1 MGDEL
6 SGLLEIFTKV
16 KEAGGQATLTAAT
29 HEGKTNIKLEIVSPP
44 PATAPP
50 PLQPVPGQ
58 RRCRHRGAA
67 ARAKG
72 CWPPG
77 DYLGSASTCLPIL
90 CPSCSRRSQWPSW
103 PPTAAWPPPSS
114 VSPSLPHLPPLPI
127 SVQRAEQGHVSGEAA
142 ISAME
147 QGHVSDE
154 AAISAIIWQP
164 QYWRPPPFPTTWTSP
179 TSPSSSCLH
188 TVDKHK
194 LESESST
201 LGWHVLWTHLDVW
214 LWNSKHC
221 RGSDRSCER
230 KEELG
235 FLRGHAPAVAPQH
248 PPPLAGPRTHAHRPP
263 AVLPT
268 DGCSDSEYDMDECFE
283 WPVVFP
289 GQDRCAM
296 AMSTTSNMSKV
307 PKNGEKT
314 LYPEKFCNNFV
325 PVLVSR
331 KYYVVNRRWKY
342 VQRYK
347 YLWCCKY
354 LRRRKY

>member
-221 RGSDRSCER
+221 RGRDRSCER
-230 KEELG
+230 KEELE
-235 FLRGHAPAVAPQH
+235 FCEVMLLRLPLNILLAHMPIVLQLSFPQMG
-248 PPPLAGPRTHAHRPP
+248 AQTR
-263 AVLPT
+263 
-268 DGCSDSEYDMDECFE
+268 
-283 WPVVFP
+283 
-289 GQDRCAM
+289 
-296 AMSTTSNMSKV
+296 STTWMSALSDQLSSRDKTDAPWLCPQLV
-307 PKNGEKT
+307 TCLKCPKMEKK
-314 LYPEKFCNNFV
+314 LYILRNFV
-325 PVLVSR
+325 IILCQCWHVVSTMS
-331 KYYVVNRRWKY
+331 
-342 VQRYK
+342 
-347 YLWCCKY
+347 
-354 LRRRKY
+354 